1 LIDLE
6 DARKQILARIKPIG
20 TEMVLLED
28 AVGRIIAE
36 SVATRDPIPPF
47 DNTAMDGFVLK
58 ARDTDGAT
66 PDRPVTLPVVAT
78 IEAGMA
84 PANPLKDHCAMK
96 IFTGAVIPQGGDT
109 IIPFERC
116 LHHDEQSV
124 VIDRPIHPGVH
135 IRRLGEDVEADGSVM
150 APGSRITPGAIG
162 LLASVGAVQ
171 VPVNRR
177 PRVAIHSSGNELV
190 AIDSALK
197 PGQIRNSNLYSLQA
211 RVKRWGAIPIPR
223 PILRDDLKEIRSG
236 LQETLE
242 LKPDA
247 IVTTGGISAGD
258 LDHIREVAR
267 EMGDDVQIRKV
278 AMKPGKPLVDGL
290 IGGVP
295 FFGLPGNPAAC
306 LVSFEIFV
314 RPALAKM
321 EGRTDGILPERCGVL
336 KSERSVPAS
345 DRLRLLR
352 GRATADPD
360 GGADLIE
367 IPSGQGSHLLSGFA
381 GSNCLVVAPP
391 STDVLRPGDRVN
403 YWSLT
408 DEEA

>member
-1 LIDLE
+1 MIDLE
-6 DARKQILARIKPIG
+6 EARKQILARIAPIG
-20 TEMVLLED
+20 SEHVRLED
-28 AVGRIIAE
+28 ALGRILSQ
-36 SVATRDPIPPF
+36 SVPTRDPIPPF

-58 ARDTDGAT
+58 YRDTSSAS
-66 PDRPVTLPVVAT
+66 PDHPVTLPVVAT

-84 PANPLKDHCAMK
+84 PTIPLEDHCAMK
-96 IFTGAVIPQGGDT
+96 IFTGAVIPPGGDS

-116 LHHDEQSV
+116 LRYDERTI
-124 VIDRPIHPGVH
+124 VIQQPVAQGAH
-135 IRRLGEDVEADGSVM
+135 IRRLGEDVEAQGSVL
-150 APGSRITPGAIG
+150 APGSRITPAAIG
-162 LLASVGAVQ
+162 LLASVGAAQVQ
-171 VPVNRR
+171 VNRR

-190 AIDSALK
+190 SIASELQ

-211 RVKRWGAIPIPR
+211 RVKRWGAIPIAR
-223 PILRDDLKEIRSG
+223 PILRDDLDLIRSG
-236 LQETLE
+236 LRETLE

-258 LDHIREVAR
+258 LDHIRDVAR

-278 AMKPGKPLVDGL
+278 SMKPGKPLVDGL

-314 RPALAKM
+314 RPALARM
-321 EGRTDGILPERCGVL
+321 EGRSDGILPQRCGVL
-336 KSERSVPAS
+336 KAAKEVPPS

-352 GRATADPD
+352 GRATPAAD
-360 GGADLIE
+360 GGPDVIE
-367 IPSGQGSHLLSGFA
+367 IPSGQGSHLLGGFA
-381 GSNCLVVAPP
+381 AANCLVIAPA
-391 STDVLRPGDRVN
+391 STEVLRPGAQVH